1 MRKLSTLLIAGAL
14 VVGLA
19 APAAAQRKSVG
30 GKVGFVIANQGGDIE
45 PGEDNFGFSVGAV
58 FGYGLS
64 RTLEI
69 QVEVEYIQKGV
80 QERIDDILTKLNH
93 PYLEILV
100 PLTVAIPSQNSDFRL
115 RLYGAPNVAFELGC
129 TFVATN
135 FSETLSADCTDEQI
149 GFETQSVDFGI
160 AFGIGA
166 DVPLGPGALTFDG
179 RYDIG
184 LTNINTT
191 PPPRDDV
198 IKNRVWQFLAGY
210 SYWPDG

>member
-19 APAAAQRKSVG
+19 VPAAAQRKSLG
-30 GKVGFVIANQGGDIE
+30 AKVGFVIAQQGGDVE
-45 PGEDNFGFSVGAV
+45 SGEGNFGFSIGGV

-69 QVEVEYIQKGV
+69 QLEVQYVQKGA
-80 QERIDDILTKLNH
+80 QERNEGVLRKLNH
-93 PYLEILV
+93 PYLEILL
-100 PLTVAIPSQNSDFRL
+100 PLTVVIPSEYSDFRL
-115 RLYGAPNVAFELGC
+115 RLYGAPTVGFELGC
-129 TFVATN
+129 SFVATD
-135 FSETLSADCTDEQI
+135 FTETASADCADERI
-149 GFETQSVDFGI
+149 GFETTSVDYGV
-160 AFGIGA
+160 AFGVGV

-184 LTNINTT
+184 LTNINTSH
-191 PPPRDDV
+191 PPRDAV

-210 SYWPDG
+210 LFLLD